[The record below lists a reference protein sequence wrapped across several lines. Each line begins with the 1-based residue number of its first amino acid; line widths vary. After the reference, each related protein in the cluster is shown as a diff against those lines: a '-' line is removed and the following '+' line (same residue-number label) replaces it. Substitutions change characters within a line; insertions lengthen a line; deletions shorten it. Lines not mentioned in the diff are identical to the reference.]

1 MSDTYRA
8 IVDLQATPDEAQALA
23 RRVVW
28 RLSEE
33 GLIMPSPAPD
43 ATLGDGGGYR
53 PGHRIA
59 DLYHRPEYKWFLT
72 LTTNGMEVC
81 AKPYVNLWGFTIN
94 EDAACPQCYVVLP
107 FENLIIERFAEA
119 ASQFIAGNSRPAVC
133 CPRCSASSAVQEWK
147 TRVHL
152 GFAYLAFQFWNW
164 PPFDPIDWNLDIPG
178 LISEELGHDVVTTLG
193 RI

>member
-8 IVDLQATPDEAQALA
+8 IVDLEATLEQAQTLAQ
-23 RRVVW
+23 RVVR

-33 GLIMPSPAPD
+33 GLIMPSPDAD

-59 DLYHRPEYKWFLT
+59 DLYYRPEYKWFLT
-72 LTTNGMEVC
+72 LTTNGMEVY
-81 AKPYVNLWGFTIN
+81 AKPYVNVWGFTIN
-94 EDAACPQCYVVLP
+94 EDATCPLCHVVLP
-107 FENLIIERFAEA
+107 FEDQVVERFGEA
-119 ASQFIAGNSRPAVC
+119 ASQFIAGSARPAVS
-133 CPRCSASSAVQEWK
+133 CPRCSIASAAQKWK
-147 TRVHL
+147 TSLHL

-164 PPFDPIDWNLDIPG
+164 PPFDPTDWKVDIPG
-178 LISEELGHDVVTTLG
+178 LISEELGHEVVTTLG